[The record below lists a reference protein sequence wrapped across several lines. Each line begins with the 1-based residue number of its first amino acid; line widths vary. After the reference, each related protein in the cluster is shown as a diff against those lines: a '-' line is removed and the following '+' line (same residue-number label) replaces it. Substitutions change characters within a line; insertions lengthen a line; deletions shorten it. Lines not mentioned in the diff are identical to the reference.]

1 MKVSSIVI
9 DMDDGTTLT
18 LTYENAKG
26 LYAVLKDMFEEKTQP
41 LVPIPYY
48 PGLGVG
54 VQPGT
59 QPTAYPDT
67 YIRTGTPPTVRYPST
82 YAT

>member
-18 LTYENAKG
+18 LTYENAKA
-26 LYAVLKDMFEEKTQP
+26 LYAVLKGMFEEKAQP
-41 LVPIPYY
+41 PVPIPYY

-54 VQPGT
+54 VQPCTT
-59 QPTAYPDT
+59 QPTAYPYT
-67 YIRTGTPPTVRYPST
+67 TSGTPPTVRYPST
-82 YAT
+82 YAS